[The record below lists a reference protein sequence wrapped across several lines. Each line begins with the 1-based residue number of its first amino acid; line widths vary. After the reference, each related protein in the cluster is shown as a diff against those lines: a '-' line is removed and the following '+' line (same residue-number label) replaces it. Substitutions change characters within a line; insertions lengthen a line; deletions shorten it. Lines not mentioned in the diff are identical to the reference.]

1 MPVIRISDE
10 LYKKLESLAIGFD
23 TPQNVIER
31 LVEKAEGIDTEE
43 IDTEQEEYQQ
53 SKKNTWRSKRT
64 TSATTFDVV
73 KQIYPLAKD
82 VFEQKADIYDARDTL
97 VRDAG
102 MNPASALMYV
112 QAFLGMMEGEC
123 YKRAINGTATEYFLE
138 MILADYGQGALK
150 KALSSVDEHIEYY
163 ESHGTGK
170 LRNIRNIH
178 DKFFKLV

>member
-112 QAFLGMMEGEC
+112 QVF
-123 YKRAINGTATEYFLE
+123 
-138 MILADYGQGALK
+138 
-150 KALSSVDEHIEYY
+150 
-163 ESHGTGK
+163 
-170 LRNIRNIH
+170 
-178 DKFFKLV
+178 